1 MSHLISGYLWSHY
14 CHTSH
19 HNHRH
24 TIPHPSVTSFQGQRG
39 SYQHISVS
47 PEVITDLAVSSYVW
61 LFVVPVDVPKR
72 QHLTQQG
79 IPNIKAHLICISLKT
94 PCYVWPA
101 RTAGTGGG
109 GCGADQIRDCAG
121 ARLYKAG
128 VCWLY
133 LPPHIPGGHH
143 PPCCRVQSVPY
154 QHYTALAQHSDQDH
168 THGELVSNVLLL
180 RFYHE
185 SV

>member
-1 MSHLISGYLWSHY
+1 MSD
-14 CHTSH
+14 
-19 HNHRH
+19 R
-24 TIPHPSVTSFQGQRG
+24 
-39 SYQHISVS
+39 
-47 PEVITDLAVSSYVW
+47 
-61 LFVVPVDVPKR
+61 
-72 QHLTQQG
+72 
-79 IPNIKAHLICISLKT
+79 
-94 PCYVWPA
+94 PA

-143 PPCCRVQSVPY
+143 PPCYRVQSVPY
-154 QHYTALAQHSDQDH
+154 QHYTSTTQHSDQDH

-185 SV
+185 SVKPRAMSDIEMLCLI

>member
-1 MSHLISGYLWSHY
+1 MSD
-14 CHTSH
+14 
-19 HNHRH
+19 R
-24 TIPHPSVTSFQGQRG
+24 
-39 SYQHISVS
+39 
-47 PEVITDLAVSSYVW
+47 
-61 LFVVPVDVPKR
+61 
-72 QHLTQQG
+72 
-79 IPNIKAHLICISLKT
+79 
-94 PCYVWPA
+94 PA
-101 RTAGTGGG
+101 RTAGTGGGGG

-143 PPCCRVQSVPY
+143 PPCCRVCLCHTS
-154 QHYTALAQHSDQDH
+154 TTLAQHSDQDH